1 MLPSLDRTTE
11 EFVSELVRTEFHD
24 WTVITVAHRLETIV
38 GFDKVLVLQDGRI
51 VEFES
56 PKALLEKRGSMFKS
70 LWDLQ
75 HA

>member
-1 MLPSLDRTTE
+1 
-11 EFVSELVRTEFHD
+11 LVRTEFKD

-38 GFDKVLVLQDGRI
+38 DFDKVLALQDGRI
-51 VEFES
+51 TEYES
-56 PKALLEKRGSMFKS
+56 PKALLEKKESIFKS